1 MDAVIITGMSGAGK
15 SIALNYFEDLGYYCM
30 ENLPPQFIAD
40 FIDLIDNSKKSIDKL
55 AIVIDVRASFFEDLY
70 SSVDNLKKMECNV
83 ELLFLDA
90 STEVLINRYKELRR
104 PHPIS
109 STGLLSDS
117 IGIERK
123 MLENIKNKSDVIID
137 TTKLTTQEFKI
148 KLNTIFMNS
157 NKSEMN
163 INIQSFGFK
172 NGILLESDLVFDVR
186 FLPNPYYIE
195 ELRPL
200 NGTDSEIKEFVLSYD
215 VTNVFIDKLVD
226 MLRFLIPK
234 YKNEGKSN
242 LVIGIGCTGGKHR
255 SVCIAEEVYN
265 RINKDYK
272 EINISHRDKKLW

>member
-40 FIDLIDNSKKSIDKL
+40 FIELINNSKKSIDKL

-83 ELLFLDA
+83 QILFLDA
-90 STEVLINRYKELRR
+90 STEILINRYKELRR

-117 IGIERK
+117 ISIERK
-123 MLENIKNKSDVIID
+123 MLEKIKNKSDLIID
-137 TTKLTTQEFKI
+137 TSKLSTQEFKK
-148 KLNTIFMNS
+148 KLNGIFINT
-157 NKSEMN
+157 NKNDMS

-172 NGILLESDLVFDVR
+172 NGILLEADLVFDVR

-195 ELRPL
+195 ELKLL
-200 NGTDSEIKEFVLSYD
+200 NGTDNAIKEFVFSHD
-215 VTNVFIDKLVD
+215 VTNIFVEKLID
-226 MLRFLIPK
+226 MLIFLIPK

-255 SVCIAEEVYN
+255 SVSIAEEVYKIIK
-265 RINKDYK
+265 RRYK
-272 EINISHRDKKLW
+272 EIDISHRDKKLW